1 MISNKDERTWG
12 MLCHLSGL
20 AGFMV
25 PFGSVIG
32 PLVVWLMKKDEF
44 AFVNDQGREA
54 VNFHLSMLIY
64 EIIAFFM
71 VFIFIGFLV
80 LPLLLIFELIQVVL
94 ATVSANDG
102 KPYRYPMTM
111 QFVK

>member
-1 MISNKDERTWG
+1 MISKDERTWG
-12 MLCHLSGL
+12 MFCHLAGL
-20 AGFMV
+20 AGFVV

-32 PLVVWLMKKDEF
+32 PLVVWLMKKEES

-54 VNFHLSMLIY
+54 LNFHLSMLIF
-64 EIIAFFM
+64 EVIAFFM
-71 VFIFIGFLV
+71 CFILIGFLI
-80 LPLLLIFELIQVVL
+80 LPLLLIFELIQVII
-94 ATVSANDG
+94 ASISANDG